1 MTRELSSSDAAP
13 GSTSSPTPEDGPTTF
28 ASLDPRT
35 GEALAHYPVA
45 TATDVRAAVDR
56 ARGAARWWDAQGFRG
71 RRDWLLEFKKA
82 IASDADGLAR
92 VISAE
97 TGKPHDD
104 ALLEVMLAVE
114 HLDWAARNAKK
125 VLKPRRVPAGLVSAN
140 QSATLGYKP
149 MGVVGSI
156 GPWNY
161 PVYTPMGSISYALAA
176 GNAVVFKPSELTPG
190 VGKWLETKW
199 NSLAPT
205 QPVLQV
211 ITGLGATG
219 AELCRAG
226 VDKIAFTGSG
236 PTARKVMAVCA
247 ETLTPLVAECG
258 GKDAMLVAED
268 ADLDKAVEFA
278 AFGAFGNAGQT
289 CAGVERIYVAEPV
302 YRQFLDKFTAVVE
315 RVRPGG
321 ADTDTYGPMTLPRQV
336 DVIRSHIADAL
347 DKGARAV
354 TGGIDSV
361 HERFVEPVILTDV
374 PESSSAIC
382 EETFGPTVVVNKVR
396 DLEEGIE
403 RANATSYGLGAS
415 VFTRN
420 RDRGKDIADRLRTG
434 MVSVNSVLGFAG
446 IPSLPFG
453 GVGESGFGRIHGADG
468 LREFSRPKA
477 VTVQKFSAP
486 LNLMTLERSARDM
499 KISTWMLKARHGR

>member
-1 MTRELSSSDAAP
+1 MTRELRDA
-13 GSTSSPTPEDGPTTF
+13 TPDRTRETF
-28 ASLDPRT
+28 TSLDPRT
-35 GEALAHYPVA
+35 GQVLAEYPVA
-45 TATDVRAAVDR
+45 DEPEVAAAVER

-82 IASDADGLAR
+82 IASDADDLAR
-92 VISAE
+92 VVSAE

-125 VLKPRRVPAGLVSAN
+125 VLKPRRVSPGLVSAN
-140 QSATLGYKP
+140 QSATLGYHP
-149 MGVVGSI
+149 LGIVGVI

-176 GNAVVFKPSELTPG
+176 GNAIVFKPSELTPG
-190 VGKWLETKW
+190 VGKWLEAKW

-211 ITGLGATG
+211 VTGLGATG
-219 AELCRAG
+219 AALCRAG

-302 YRQFLDKFTAVVE
+302 YRQFLDKLTATVE

-321 ADTDTYGPMTLPRQV
+321 SDSDTYGPMTLPRQV
-336 DVIRSHIADAL
+336 DVVRNHIADAL

-354 TGGIDSV
+354 IGGIDSV
-361 HERFVEPVILTDV
+361 HERFVDPVILTDV
-374 PESSSAIC
+374 PEASSAVC
-382 EETFGPTVVVNKVR
+382 EETFGPTVVVNSVR
-396 DLEEGIE
+396 NIEEGIE

-420 RDRGKDIADRLRTG
+420 RSRGRDIAQRLRAG

-446 IPSLPFG
+446 VPSLPFG
-453 GVGESGFGRIHGADG
+453 GIGESGFGRIHGADG

-477 VTVQKFSAP
+477 VTVEKFSAP
-486 LNLMTLERSARDM
+486 LNLLTLERSARDM
-499 KISTWMLKARHGR
+499 RISAWLLRTRHGR

>member
-1 MTRELSSSDAAP
+1 MTRELSDTDPAL
-13 GSTSSPTPEDGPTTF
+13 SPDGGASTF

-35 GEALAHYPVA
+35 GTILAEYPVA
-45 TATDVRAAVDR
+45 TETDVAAAVDR
-56 ARGAARWWDAQGFRG
+56 ARGAANWWAAQGFRG

-82 IASDADGLAR
+82 IASDAADLAR
-92 VISAE
+92 VVSAE
-97 TGKPHDD
+97 TGKPYDD
-104 ALLEVMLAVE
+104 ALLEVMLAIE

-125 VLKPRRVPAGLVSAN
+125 VLRPRRVPSGLVSAN
-140 QSATLGYKP
+140 QSATLGYQP
-149 MGVVGSI
+149 FGVVGVI

-176 GNAVVFKPSELTPG
+176 GNAIVFKPSELTPG
-190 VGKWLETKW
+190 VGKWLEAKW

-219 AELCRAG
+219 AALCRAG
-226 VDKIAFTGSG
+226 VDKVAFTGSG

-268 ADLDKAVEFA
+268 ADLDQAVEFA

-302 YRQFLDKFTAVVE
+302 YKQFLDKLTTAVE
-315 RVRPGG
+315 RVSPGG
-321 ADTDTYGPMTLPRQV
+321 SDDDTYGPMTLPRQV
-336 DVIRSHIADAL
+336 GIVRDHITDAL
-347 DKGARAV
+347 AKGARAV
-354 TGGIDSV
+354 IGGIDSV
-361 HERFVEPVILTDV
+361 HDRFVDPVILADV
-374 PESSSAIC
+374 PEGSSAVR

-396 DLEEGIE
+396 DIEEGIE
-403 RANATSYGLGAS
+403 HANATSYGLGAS

-420 RDRGKDIADRLRTG
+420 RSRGRDIAGRLRAG

-453 GVGESGFGRIHGADG
+453 GIGESGFGRIHGADG
-468 LREFSRPKA
+468 LREFSHPKA
-477 VTVQKFSAP
+477 VTVQRFSAP
-486 LNLMTLERSARDM
+486 LNLLTLERSVRDM
-499 KISTWMLKARHGR
+499 KISAWMLKARHGR